1 MFQKLDKYFKRPL
14 GLILIVFY
22 KGVWGL
28 IEIILGSLALIFS
41 SLIRHVAA
49 SDFIRGLITRGLT
62 EDPQGIFINWLAAH
76 DPSGILQKLISLGL
90 GLVILGV
97 IDLGIALAVW
107 FRSWII
113 RDIGIV
119 FFSGVAIYG
128 IASLAI
134 DFSLFKLLAVVLNIS
149 ILFYFWQ
156 MLPKHLGP
164 RGGKVIMA
172 PPNDGLGNG

>member
-1 MFQKLDKYFKRPL
+1 MFKKLDKYFKRPL

-22 KGVWGL
+22 KGVWGFL
-28 IEIILGSLALIFS
+28 QIIFGALTLFFS
-41 SLIRHVAA
+41 SIIRHAAA
-49 SDFIRGLITRGLT
+49 SDFIRDLVARELA

-76 DPSGILQKLISLGL
+76 DPSGILQRSISLGL
-90 GLVILGV
+90 GFVILGV
-97 IDLGIALAVW
+97 IDLAIAVAVW
-107 FRSWII
+107 FRSWLV
-113 RDIGIV
+113 RDIGII

-134 DFSLFKLLAVVLNIS
+134 DFSFFKLLAVVLNIS

-164 RGGKVIMA
+164 RGKKIIMS
-172 PPNDGLGNG
+172 PPS

>member
-1 MFQKLDKYFKRPL
+1 MFKKLDQYFKRPL

-22 KGVWGL
+22 KGVLGL
-28 IEIILGSLALIFS
+28 LEITLGVLALVFS
-41 SLIRHVAA
+41 SVIRHAA
-49 SDFIRGLITRGLT
+49 TSDFIRDIIARELA
-62 EDPQGIFINWLAAH
+62 EDPQGIFINWIAAH
-76 DPSGILQKLISLGL
+76 DPSGILTRAISLGL

-107 FRSWII
+107 FRSWLV

-128 IASLAI
+128 IASLSI
-134 DFSLFKLLAVVLNIS
+134 NFSFLKLLAIVFNLF

-156 MLPKHLGP
+156 AMPKHLGP
-164 RGGKVIMA
+164 RGKRM
-172 PPNDGLGNG
+172 NGNNN

>member
-1 MFQKLDKYFKRPL
+1 MFQKLDQYFKRPL

-28 IEIILGSLALIFS
+28 VEIILGVLALIFS
-41 SLIRHVAA
+41 SVIRHVAA
-49 SDFIRGLITRGLT
+49 SDFIRDLIARELAD
-62 EDPQGIFINWLAAH
+62 DPQGIFINWIAAH
-76 DPSGILQKLISLGL
+76 DPSGILQESISLGL

-97 IDLGIALAVW
+97 IDCAIAVAVW
-107 FRSWII
+107 FRSWLV
-113 RDIGIV
+113 RDIGVV

-134 DFSLFKLLAVVLNIS
+134 NFSFFKLLAVVLNLS

-156 MLPKHLGP
+156 MMPKHLGP
-164 RGGKVIMA
+164 RKKKVM
-172 PPNDGLGNG
+172 GNE

>member
-28 IEIILGSLALIFS
+28 VEITLGILALIFS
-41 SLIRHVAA
+41 SVIRHVAA
-49 SDFIRGLITRGLT
+49 SDFISDLIARELS

-76 DPSGILQKLISLGL
+76 DPSGILERSISLGL

-97 IDLGIALAVW
+97 IDCAIAVAVW
-107 FRSWII
+107 FRSWLI

-119 FFSGVAIYG
+119 FFSVVAIYG
-128 IASLAI
+128 IASLSV
-134 DFSLFKLLAVVLNIS
+134 DFSFFKLLAVVLNLLV
-149 ILFYFWQ
+149 LFYFWQ
-156 MLPKHLGP
+156 TMPKHLGP
-164 RGGKVIMA
+164 RKKKVMSS
-172 PPNDGLGNG
+172 

>member
-1 MFQKLDKYFKRPL
+1 MFQKLDQYFKRPL
-14 GLILIVFY
+14 GLILIVLY

-28 IEIILGSLALIFS
+28 VEIILGTIASVFS

-49 SDFIRGLITRGLT
+49 SDFIHNLITRGLA
-62 EDPQGIFINWLAAH
+62 EDPQGIFINWIAAH
-76 DPSGILQKLISLGL
+76 DPSGVLQRSISLGL
-90 GLVILGV
+90 GLIILGV
-97 IDLGIALAVW
+97 IDLAIAIAVW

-128 IASLAI
+128 ITALAI
-134 DFSLFKLLAVVLNIS
+134 DFSFFKLLAAALNVS

-156 MLPKHLGP
+156 MMPKHLGP
-164 RGGKVIMA
+164 RKKA
-172 PPNDGLGNG
+172 TDNNSN

>member
-1 MFQKLDKYFKRPL
+1 MFKNLDKYFKRPL
-14 GLILIVFY
+14 GLILIVAY
-22 KGVWGL
+22 KGVLGL
-28 IEIILGSLALIFS
+28 LEILAGIFALIFS
-41 SLIRHVAA
+41 SLIRHAA
-49 SDFIRGLITRGLT
+49 TSEFIKNWIGRELA

-76 DPSGILQKLISLGL
+76 DPSGILKEAISLGW

-97 IDLGIALAVW
+97 IDAGIALAVW

-119 FFSGVAIYG
+119 FFSAVAIYG

-134 DFSLFKLLAVVLNIS
+134 SFSFFKLLAIVLNLS

-164 RGGKVIMA
+164 RKKTIMV
-172 PPNDGLGNG
+172 PPNGEVDKR

>member
-1 MFQKLDKYFKRPL
+1 MFQKLDKYFKRPI
-14 GLILIVFY
+14 GLILIVLY

-28 IEIILGSLALIFS
+28 VEIILGILALIFS
-41 SLIRHVAA
+41 SLIRHAAA
-49 SDFIRGLITRGLT
+49 SDFIRGLIARGIA

-76 DPSGILQKLISLGL
+76 DPSGILQKSISLGL
-90 GLVILGV
+90 GLIILGV
-97 IDLGIALAVW
+97 IDLAIAIAVW
-107 FRSWII
+107 FRSWFV

-134 DFSLFKLLAVVLNIS
+134 NFSFFKLLAVVLNIS

-156 MLPKHLGP
+156 MLPKHLGQ
-164 RGGKVIMA
+164 RGKRAV
-172 PPNDGLGNG
+172 NNNSN

>member
-1 MFQKLDKYFKRPL
+1 MIQKLNKYFKRPL

-22 KGVWGL
+22 KGVLGFV
-28 IEIILGSLALIFS
+28 EITLGALALIFS
-41 SLIRHVAA
+41 SVIRHAA
-49 SDFIRGLITRGLT
+49 GSDFIRGLIARELA

-76 DPSGILQKLISLGL
+76 DPSGILQKSISLGL
-90 GLVILGV
+90 GLVILGM
-97 IDLGIALAVW
+97 IDVAIAVAVW
-107 FRSWII
+107 FRSWIV
-113 RDIGIV
+113 RDIGII

-134 DFSLFKLLAVVLNIS
+134 DFSFFKFLAVILNIS

-164 RGGKVIMA
+164 RGKKIIMS
-172 PPNDGLGNG
+172 PPS

>member
-1 MFQKLDKYFKRPL
+1 MFKKLDNYFKRPL

-28 IEIILGSLALIFS
+28 VEIILGSLALIFS

-49 SDFIRGLITRGLT
+49 SDFIHDLIARELA

-76 DPSGILQKLISLGL
+76 DPSGILQRSISLGL
-90 GLVILGV
+90 GLVILGI
-97 IDLGIALAVW
+97 IDLAIAIAVW
-107 FRSWII
+107 FRSWLI

-134 DFSLFKLLAVVLNIS
+134 NFSFFKLLAVILNTS
-149 ILFYFWQ
+149 VLFYFWQ
-156 MLPKHLGP
+156 MMPKHLGP
-164 RGGKVIMA
+164 RKKNNNNI
-172 PPNDGLGNG
+172 